1 MKKRIIALMLALI
14 MVLSLAACSSNDN
27 GAADDGEKILHVAES
42 FAYPSLDAHKE
53 YYGWYTSIYG
63 ITEALFKMGDD
74 SSVQPCL
81 AEKAEVSDDN
91 LTWTVTLKDGI
102 SFSNGNAVTAENVI
116 ANLKRCGE
124 VNVRFANFADYDTR
138 PSATKNLR

>member
-14 MVLSLAACSSNDN
+14 MVLGLAACGSKDS
-27 GAADDGEKILHVAES
+27 GSADDGKKILRLAES

-53 YYGWYTSIYG
+53 YYGWFTSIYG

-81 AEKAEVSDDN
+81 AKRQQPPTMALHGPSR
-91 LTWTVTLKDGI
+91 
-102 SFSNGNAVTAENVI
+102 SRTA
-116 ANLKRCGE
+116 
-124 VNVRFANFADYDTR
+124 
-138 PSATKNLR
+138 

>member
-1 MKKRIIALMLALI
+1 MKKRIIALALALI
-14 MVLSLAACSSNDN
+14 MLLSLAACGTDSSDKSSE
-27 GAADDGEKILHVAES
+27 EKILRVAES

-81 AEKAEVSDDN
+81 RRRGLRRRSYMD
-91 LTWTVTLKDGI
+91 
-102 SFSNGNAVTAENVI
+102 GNA
-116 ANLKRCGE
+116 
-124 VNVRFANFADYDTR
+124 
-138 PSATKNLR
+138 

>member
-1 MKKRIIALMLALI
+1 MLALI

-81 AEKAEVSDDN
+81 ADLIRAISTSVFRSALENVSDM
-91 LTWTVTLKDGI
+91 
-102 SFSNGNAVTAENVI
+102 
-116 ANLKRCGE
+116 
-124 VNVRFANFADYDTR
+124 Y
-138 PSATKNLR
+138 